1 MDFIRKPVVAAL
13 FVLITALIVRFTF
26 LSQARQAPDFELL
39 FSDQHS
45 YDVWAQQIAAGDWLS
60 RAQGVFYQSP
70 LYPYFLAINYKLFG
84 HNLMWVRALQI
95 ILSGVACVLLYDA
108 TRRLFGSIAGLI
120 AGLLLALYPSAILFD
135 TQVDKAALDT
145 LLLSLLIWLLVRLQP
160 RRTTA
165 WLRIGATLGVWALN
179 RENAML
185 LIPVIGIW
193 AWLAFR
199 ELSRRDRAI
208 RIVIFVIA
216 AIGVLCISGFRN
228 LFVGGEFHF
237 TTAQLG
243 PNLWIGN
250 GAGADGAY
258 RPVLA
263 THADPFFERSD
274 AALIA
279 ENAIGHKL
287 SAGEV
292 SSYFVRTTIHEIAT
306 APTSWIRLMA
316 RKVLLVFNRAEIAD
330 SSDLDYYV
338 AWSGVLRWLDAAL
351 NFPTLFA
358 LFALAI
364 PLLWRDRRR
373 LALIYAMFVTFALS
387 TAAFYIF
394 GRYRYPL
401 VLMMIPV
408 AAGGVVKLFCSLRER
423 QWPTIIVAAL
433 CATVALTISLPAA
446 ILPVRIRGIDYY
458 NRAVSYENRG
468 NDGAAIANYRK
479 SLRANPDVAQ
489 THSNFGL
496 LLAKQNDLD
505 AALSECDA
513 AIRLEPS
520 RDAFYNNRATVL
532 IRMKDFD
539 RAEADLKKAVE
550 INPQFLSAWFN
561 LGMLQAQRGEFDSAI
576 DTFNQIAKRQ
586 ADYPDVHF
594 RLGQLLRVKHRDREA
609 ANEFRETLKFQPEAL
624 HAADALAMLL
634 ATSDDGSVKNPAEA
648 QRIAEQA
655 NQMAGGQSAALL
667 DTLSVTYAAQGRF
680 DDAITIATRAKA
692 IAESTGQTTLRDQID
707 RRLSA
712 FAEHRLK

>member
-13 FVLITALIVRFTF
+13 AIFAVALIVRFTF
-26 LSQARQAPDFELL
+26 LSQAKQAPDFELL

-45 YDVWAQQIAAGDWLS
+45 YDLWAQQIAGGDWLS
-60 RAQGVFYQSP
+60 REQGVFYQSP
-70 LYPYFLAINYKLFG
+70 LYPHFLAINYKLFG
-84 HNLMWVRALQI
+84 HNLMWVRSLQI

-108 TRRLFGSIAGLI
+108 TRRLFGFAPGLI
-120 AGLLLALYPSAILFD
+120 AGLLVALYPSAILFD
-135 TQVDKAALDT
+135 TQIDKAALDT
-145 LLLSLLIWLLVRLQP
+145 LLLSLLIWLIV
-160 RRTTA
+160 
-165 WLRIGATLGVWALN
+165 WLKPQRIWPWLLIGTTLGIWALN

-185 LIPVIGIW
+185 LIPVIAIW
-193 AWLAFR
+193 TWLAFR
-199 ELSRRDRAI
+199 ELSRRDRTI
-208 RIVIFVIA
+208 RIAIFVIA

-237 TTAQLG
+237 TTAQFG

-279 ENAIGHKL
+279 DNATGRKL

-292 SSYFVRTTIHEIAT
+292 SSYFVRKTLQEIA
-306 APTSWIRLMA
+306 AEPRRFLSLMA
-316 RKVLLVFNRAEIAD
+316 RKILLVFNRAEIAD

-338 AWSGVLRWLDAAL
+338 AWSGVLRWLDAVL

-364 PLLWRDRRR
+364 PLLWQDRRR
-373 LALIYAMFVTFALS
+373 LALIYAMFATFALS

-408 AAGGVVKLFCSLRER
+408 AGAGIVKLSGALRAR
-423 QWPTIIVAAL
+423 QWPAIIAAAVCAAL
-433 CATVALTISLPAA
+433 ALTISLPAA

-468 NDGAAIANYRK
+468 NDAAAIANYRK
-479 SLRANPDVAQ
+479 SVRANPDVAQ
-489 THSNFGL
+489 AHSNFGL
-496 LLAKQNDLD
+496 LLAKENELD

-561 LGMLQAQRGEFDSAI
+561 LGMLQAQRGEFDAAI
-576 DTFNQIAKRQ
+576 ETFNQIAKRQ

-609 ANEFRETLKFQPEAL
+609 AEEFRTALKFQPDAL

-634 ATSDDGSVKNPAEA
+634 ATSDDSSVKNPPDA
-648 QRIAEQA
+648 QRIAERA

-692 IAESTGQTTLRDQID
+692 IAESSGQTTLRDQID
-707 RRLSA
+707 RRLAA